1 MPKTPPPAWALTL
14 IRLALFLSV
23 LGLIFVIVGA
33 ARREDGVGLLLVGG
47 VVLAL
52 GVVASVVGAVSSRRP
67 RKGERSARR

>member
-14 IRLALFLSV
+14 IRLALFMSV
-23 LGLIFVIVGA
+23 LGLIFVLVGT

-52 GVVASVVGAVSSRRP
+52 GVVAGVVGAVSSRRAQ
-67 RKGERSARR
+67 KGERSAQR